1 VLKLLH
7 YYSITL
13 KLEKKRISHNLT
25 KKELQ
30 PQKRRLMMPGKL
42 VAQVIFLDL
51 SFILNQVITHT

>member
-1 VLKLLH
+1 
-7 YYSITL
+7 L